1 MKQIQAIITGV
12 AHVSTSGIN
21 LTEAVNLSREARRNR
36 LKVIEGALS
45 VEDQLETIILRYFFG
60 TSHEKRAVF
69 KSMVLDSDW
78 CSFAAKRKLIT
89 YISDEQNLLEG
100 RAKNAFDKLMRDVM
114 SIRNAFAH
122 GKFSSDDKRVWL
134 SYFEGKS
141 RNKELTDDYL
151 TEVETLL
158 RKAFDNVFQ
167 LSVKIGAT
175 KLTEST
181 ANPA

>member
-1 MKQIQAIITGV
+1 VLFRRETK
-12 AHVSTSGIN
+12 AHH
-21 LTEAVNLSREARRNR
+21 LHR
-36 LKVIEGALS
+36 
-45 VEDQLETIILRYFFG
+45 
-60 TSHEKRAVF
+60 
-69 KSMVLDSDW
+69 
-78 CSFAAKRKLIT
+78 
-89 YISDEQNLLEG
+89 DEQNLLEG
-100 RAKNAFDKLMRDVM
+100 RAKNDFDKLMRDVM

-134 SYFEGKS
+134 SYFEGKP
-141 RNKELTDDYL
+141 RNKELSDDYL
-151 TEVETLL
+151 TEVEILL